1 MPISVTQMKAGI
13 TITATLTGNM
23 RGTYQLLAE
32 LEAIKRR
39 VQKLSG
45 KHIMYVHNVSGDISP
60 ATRSMIV
67 SEQMVQKAV
76 TPAMYLKPAAFSP
89 KIASG
94 RALPDK
100 ARAIAESLRAQMQKQ
115 VMKTNRKVVL
125 NRAQFMEI
133 YFNDFQAYPNTR
145 MGNLLNSAT
154 QRALK

>member
-1 MPISVTQMKAGI
+1 MKAGI

-67 SEQMVQKAV
+67 SEQMVQNAV

-154 QRALK
+154 QHALK

>member
-1 MPISVTQMKAGI
+1 MPISVQQMKAGI
-13 TITATLTGNM
+13 TITATLSGSM

-100 ARAIAESLRAQMQKQ
+100 ARAITESLRAQMQKQ

>member
-1 MPISVTQMKAGI
+1 MPISVQQMKAGI
-13 TITATLTGNM
+13 VITATLTGNM

-32 LEAIKRR
+32 LEALKKRVER
-39 VQKLSG
+39 LNG
-45 KHIMYVHNVSGDISP
+45 KSVFYAHTLTGNISP
-60 ATRSMIV
+60 ATQSMIV

-100 ARAIAESLRAQMQKQ
+100 ARAITESLRAQMQKQ
-115 VMKTNRKVVL
+115 VTKTNRKVVL